1 MAAPQRPPQPSA
13 TAPQVCIALT
23 GVVKRFGKTTVLEG
37 IDLEIRTG
45 EFCVFVGPSG
55 CGKSTLLRMIAGLES
70 ITEGELHIDGQRM
83 TEVEPSRRGVAMVFQ
98 SYALY
103 PHMTVHDN
111 MAFGLKLAKTE
122 KADAEARIRD
132 AARMLKIEHLL
143 ERLPKELSGGQR
155 QRVAIG
161 RAITRRPKIFLFD
174 EPLSNLDAALRVSMR
189 AELSRLHQQLQTT
202 MIYVTHDQVEAM
214 TMADRL
220 VILDA
225 GHIEQVGPPLEV
237 YHRPRTAFAAGFLGS
252 PRMNFL
258 RGEIAAASATG
269 VTVKLADATT
279 ATANVDGANAR
290 AGQPVTLGIRPE
302 HLRVT
307 AAKEPYRDGAGTA
320 GPFQA
325 TVQLVEDLG
334 DHAIL
339 HLESPAAEGRL
350 LAKTDTAPASAGQS
364 VGFDMPATDCHVFDA
379 SGVALPRLARP

>member
-1 MAAPQRPPQPSA
+1 MAVPQPST
-13 TAPQVCIALT
+13 TASPICISLT
-23 GVVKRFGKTTVLEG
+23 KIGKRFGKVTVLEG
-37 IDLEIRTG
+37 VDLEIKTG

-70 ITEGELHIDGQRM
+70 ITEGELHIDGARM
-83 TEVEPSRRGVAMVFQ
+83 TEVEPSKRGVAMVFQ

-103 PHMTVHDN
+103 PHMNVHDN

-122 KADAEARIRD
+122 KAEAERRIQD
-132 AARMLKIEHLL
+132 AARMLKVDHLL
-143 ERLPKELSGGQR
+143 ARLPKELSGGQR

-189 AELSRLHQQLQTT
+189 AELLRLHQQLKTT

-225 GHIEQVGPPLEV
+225 GHVEQVGPPLEV
-237 YHRPRTAFAAGFLGS
+237 YHRPRTVFAAGFLGS

-258 RGEIAAASATG
+258 RGELASSGPDG
-269 VTVKLADATT
+269 VTVKLSDGTTVAAKVNGADAKP
-279 ATANVDGANAR
+279 
-290 AGQPVTLGIRPE
+290 GQKVTLGIRPE
-302 HLRVT
+302 HLHI
-307 AAKEPYRDGAGTA
+307 GAGPYKA
-320 GPFQA
+320 S
-325 TVQLVEDLG
+325 VQLVEDLG

-339 HLESPAAEGRL
+339 HLEIPAAEGRV
-350 LAKTDTAPASAGQS
+350 LAKVEAAPAAGTETIQ
-364 VGFDMPATDCHVFDA
+364 FDIPAADSHVFNEA
-379 SGVALPRLARP
+379 GLALPRLGRS

>member
-13 TAPQVCIALT
+13 AAPQVCIALT
-23 GVVKRFGKTTVLEG
+23 GVAKRFGKTTVLEG

-189 AELSRLHQQLQTT
+189 AELSRLHRQLAAT
-202 MIYVTHDQVEAM
+202 MVYVTHDQVEAM
-214 TMADRL
+214 TLADRL
-220 VILDA
+220 VVLNA
-225 GHIEQVGPPLEV
+225 GHVEQVGAPLEV
-237 YHRPRTAFAAGFLGS
+237 YHRPRTRFAAGFLGS
-252 PRMNFL
+252 PRMNFIA
-258 RGEIAAASATG
+258 GEIAEITSDRMAVVLTG
-269 VTVKLADATT
+269 GGTITAPVVAGGTAVGDAVTV
-279 ATANVDGANAR
+279 GA
-290 AGQPVTLGIRPE
+290 RPE
-302 HLRVT
+302 HVRIT
-307 AAKEPYRDGAGTA
+307 AAGGAPLA
-320 GPFQA
+320 A
-325 TVQLVEDLG
+325 AIQLIENLG

-339 HLESPAAEGRL
+339 HLDREQQDGSRVLAKVDKAPAAEGQ
-350 LAKTDTAPASAGQS
+350 T
-364 VGFDMPATDCHVFDA
+364 VGFELPADACHVFDA
-379 SGVALPRLARP
+379 TGNALARR